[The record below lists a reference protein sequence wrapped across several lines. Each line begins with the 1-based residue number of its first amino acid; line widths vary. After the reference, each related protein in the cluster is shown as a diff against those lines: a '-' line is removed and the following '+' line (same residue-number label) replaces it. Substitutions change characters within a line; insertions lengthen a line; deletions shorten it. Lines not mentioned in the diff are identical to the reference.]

1 MVKKH
6 RQICFS
12 LLFCFNQISGHF
24 CFILKGKSLVILGRV
39 PEIYTN
45 IHHLYM
51 GYVMVFYRAI
61 WEQLLGYPPKG
72 THILIFQAAI
82 LEKPQCKS
90 LVQCWLGP
98 YDGSAVE

>member
-24 CFILKGKSLVILGRV
+24 CFILKGKSWVILGRV

-45 IHHLYM
+45 IHQLY
-51 GYVMVFYRAI
+51 GLCDGCIGQYGVIFGSHIFLLIYCTFYF
-61 WEQLLGYPPKG
+61 
-72 THILIFQAAI
+72 LIFQAAI
-82 LEKPQCKS
+82 L
-90 LVQCWLGP
+90 
-98 YDGSAVE
+98 